1 MMAIYDRYRFH
12 YSHDVQGDE
21 MMFVGLRDLW
31 FAKGRFLLMTTV
43 IALVAFL
50 VVMLSGLTQGLAAQ
64 NTSAIAELPAT
75 HVVFAELP
83 DGPSFTQSRLETSSA
98 SAWFSSDVVDEV
110 APLGITRASMT
121 TSGAVVPVAVF
132 GAEPDSFIT
141 PPELADGATAVITSD
156 TAETYAIA
164 PGAEV
169 TIGDASFTATIVD
182 GDASFSHSPVV
193 WIGLAQWQNLV
204 GATSTASVLILDASS
219 DVAAIDATVVLPVDE
234 TFSAIGSFS
243 EENGSLQMIRWFLL
257 VISALVVGAFFT
269 VWTIQRR
276 HDVAVLK
283 AMGASTRYL
292 LVDALGQASI
302 VLIGA
307 ASAGGAI
314 GFLVGRLLSGA
325 VPFVSNMSTTVIPLA
340 GLVVVGL
347 AGAALAI
354 RSITKVDPLSA
365 LGGS

>member
-1 MMAIYDRYRFH
+1 MMSVSD
-12 YSHDVQGDE
+12 SHKGVE
-21 MMFVGLRDLW
+21 AMFVGLRDLW
-31 FAKGRFLLMTTV
+31 FARGRFLLMTTV

-50 VVMLSGLTQGLAAQ
+50 VVMLSGLTEGLAAQ
-64 NTSAIAELPAT
+64 NTSGIAELPAT
-75 HVVFAELP
+75 HVVFAESP
-83 DGPSFTQSRLETSSA
+83 DGESFTQSRIDA
-98 SAWFSSDVVDEV
+98 SAQDLWASFNGVTD
-110 APLGITRASMT
+110 AAALGITRSTLVADDS
-121 TSGAVVPVAVF
+121 VVPVAVF
-132 GAEPDSFIT
+132 GTDVGSFIA
-141 PPELADGATAVITSD
+141 PEVLTDGSTAVVTSD
-156 TAETYAIA
+156 VATSYGISK
-164 PGAEV
+164 GDV
-169 TIGDASFTATIVD
+169 VRIGDATFSAAIVD
-182 GDASFSHSPVV
+182 DDASFSHSPVV
-193 WIGLAQWQNLV
+193 WIDLESWQTLA
-204 GATSTASVLILDASS
+204 GAGDTTSVIVLNADSSVSAEAVDG
-219 DVAAIDATVVLPVDE
+219 AIVIPINK

-307 ASAGGAI
+307 ALVGGTL
-314 GFLVGRLLSGA
+314 GFLVGQLLSGV
-325 VPFVSNMSTTVIPLA
+325 VPFASSVGTTVTPLA
-340 GLVVVGL
+340 SLVAIGL

-365 LGGS
+365 LGGN

>member
-1 MMAIYDRYRFH
+1 
-12 YSHDVQGDE
+12 
-21 MMFVGLRDLW
+21 MFVGLRDLW

-50 VVMLSGLTQGLAAQ
+50 VVMLSGLTEGLAAE
-64 NTSAIAELPAT
+64 NTSAIADLEAT
-75 HVVFAELP
+75 HVVFIESP
-83 DGPSFTQSRLETSSA
+83 DGASFTQSRIDSSA
-98 SAWFSSDVVDEV
+98 EASWGATQDVTD
-110 APLGITRASMT
+110 AAALGVTRASMT
-121 TSGAVVPVAVF
+121 TADSVVPVAVF
-132 GAEPDSFIT
+132 GAEPNSFIS
-141 PPELADGATAVITSD
+141 PVELAGETTVVITAD
-156 TAETYAIA
+156 VADTYAIA
-164 PGAEV
+164 DGEV
-169 TIGDASFTATIVD
+169 VSIGEATFVAAIVD

-193 WIGLAQWQNLV
+193 WIGLEQWQTLV
-204 GATSTASVLILDASS
+204 GAGSSTSVIVLDAEGT
-219 DVAAIDATVVLPVDE
+219 VEPAAGTVVIPIDE
-234 TFSAIGSFS
+234 TFAAIGSFT

-302 VLIGA
+302 VLVTAATIGGV
-307 ASAGGAI
+307 S
-314 GFLVGRLLSGA
+314 GFLVGQLLSGF
-325 VPFVSNMSTTVIPLA
+325 VPFVSDPGTTITPLA
-340 GLVVVGL
+340 SLVVIGL

>member
-1 MMAIYDRYRFH
+1 
-12 YSHDVQGDE
+12 
-21 MMFVGLRDLW
+21 MFVGMRDLW

-50 VVMLSGLTQGLAAQ
+50 VVMLSGLTEGLASQ
-64 NTSAIAELPAT
+64 NTSGISELSAT
-75 HVVFAELP
+75 HIVFAESP
-83 DGPSFTQSRLETSSA
+83 DGASFTQSRIDVSA
-98 SAWFSSDVVDEV
+98 QESWASVEGVTDA
-110 APLGITRASMT
+110 APLGITRST
-121 TSGAVVPVAVF
+121 LVTDDSVVPIAVF
-132 GAEPDSFIT
+132 GTEVASFIS
-141 PPELADGATAVITSD
+141 PESLSDGSTAVVTSEVAD
-156 TAETYAIA
+156 TYSISN
-164 PGAEV
+164 GDRV
-169 TIGDASFTATIVD
+169 RIGDVEFTATIVD
-182 GDASFSHSPVV
+182 GDTSFSHSPVV
-193 WIGLAQWQNLV
+193 WVDLESWQTIA
-204 GATSTASVLILDASS
+204 GAADTTSVIVLDADNSVS
-219 DVAAIDATVVLPVDE
+219 AEAVDSAIIVPLDK

-302 VLIGA
+302 VLVGA
-307 ASAGGAI
+307 AFVGGTL
-314 GFLVGRLLSGA
+314 GFLAGQLLSGV
-325 VPFVSNMSTTVIPLA
+325 VPFSSGLGSTVTPLA
-340 GLVVVGL
+340 SLVVIGL

-365 LGGS
+365 LGGN